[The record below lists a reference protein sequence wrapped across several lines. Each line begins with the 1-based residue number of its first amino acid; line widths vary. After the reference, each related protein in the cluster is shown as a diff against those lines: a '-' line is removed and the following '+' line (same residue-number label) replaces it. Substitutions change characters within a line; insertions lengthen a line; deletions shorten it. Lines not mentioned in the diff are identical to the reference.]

1 MRIYS
6 LIIVSLFLFGQ
17 VITSDASDE
26 PNTPTSSLEKAI
38 VAGGCF
44 WCMESDFEKI
54 AGVKEVVSGYAGGKE
69 KNPTYKNYGR
79 SGHIEVVQISYD
91 PEVISY
97 SQILEFFWRRI
108 DPTDAKGQFC
118 DRGHEYSTAIFYL
131 NDKQKEL
138 ARLSKDTLDKSG
150 LLKKPV
156 ATKIIKA
163 DVFYKAEAYHQDY
176 YKKNSLRYRSYRYN
190 CGRDQ
195 RLKQLWGD
203 K

>member
-6 LIIVSLFLFGQ
+6 LIIVSLLLFGQ
-17 VITSDASDE
+17 VLTSNASDE

-44 WCMESDFEKI
+44 WCIESDFEKI
-54 AGVKEVVSGYAGGKE
+54 SGVKEVVSGYAGGKE
-69 KNPTYKNYGR
+69 KNPTYQNYGR

-91 PEVISY
+91 PAVISY
-97 SQILEFFWRRI
+97 SQILELFWRRI

-118 DRGHEYSTAIFYL
+118 DRGHEYSTAIFHL
-131 NDKQKEL
+131 NDKQKKL
-138 ARLSKDTLDKSG
+138 AEQSKSKLDKSG

-163 DVFYKAEAYHQDY
+163 DVFYKAEKYHQDY
-176 YKKNSLRYRSYRYN
+176 YKKNPLRYRSYRYN

-195 RLKQLWGD
+195 RLRMLWGE